1 MTIPN
6 RQHPPDA
13 PFANLAADW
22 ASTSNIDDASTTA
35 PAVIENTNEPLDS
48 VSQRNK
54 GKLRACVA
62 PRLQIHGLPW
72 DLTVPNLLYSI
83 PRFEIV
89 PRQDVNF
96 QFTSRFLKSRYKPNT
111 DFLKD
116 FMDIEESEDNPYNL
130 PDDRSILF
138 PNAGLNPNLP
148 SKPGNPGILLTSRN
162 QILKSQ
168 PLTVFTMQADNP
180 GFWVYAGEYR
190 LENAGELSMI
200 QFKQLPAETQK
211 SWEASWA
218 ASLFSKTGTRS
229 APKSR
234 ESELSYVRGLI
245 TTIRSNN
252 YSFFSQFWNEIVPPN
267 IMVMTCIGYDQLLLQ
282 HIKSKYEETTRSR
295 PQSKSP
301 GPALQNASHP
311 EPEPESAAP
320 FLRPLSQPDPA
331 PSASSALS
339 APLRRSARD
348 KRPLKVAK
356 LVTSGSMS
364 SDSDSGSDYAELFE
378 P

>member
-1 MTIPN
+1 M
-6 RQHPPDA
+6 
-13 PFANLAADW
+13 W
-22 ASTSNIDDASTTA
+22 
-35 PAVIENTNEPLDS
+35 
-48 VSQRNK
+48 K

-89 PRQDVNF
+89 PGRQDVNF
-96 QFTSRFLKSRYKPNT
+96 QFASRFLKSRYKPNT

-148 SKPGNPGILLTSRN
+148 SKPGNPGNLLTSRN

-168 PLTVFTMQADNP
+168 PLTVFTMQANDP
-180 GFWVYAGEYR
+180 GVWVYAGEYR

-200 QFKQLPAETQK
+200 QFKQLPAEIDIATVQTQK

-234 ESELSYVRGLI
+234 ESELSY
-245 TTIRSNN
+245 
-252 YSFFSQFWNEIVPPN
+252 
-267 IMVMTCIGYDQLLLQ
+267 
-282 HIKSKYEETTRSR
+282 HIKSKYEEATRSR

-301 GPALQNASHP
+301 GPALQNASQP
-311 EPEPESAAP
+311 EAEPGSAAP
-320 FLRPLSQPDPA
+320 LLRPLSQPEPA
-331 PSASSALS
+331 PSASSA
-339 APLRRSARD
+339 RD
-348 KRPLKVAK
+348 KMPLKVAK
-356 LVTSGSMS
+356 LVTSGSIDMS
-364 SDSDSGSDYAELFE
+364 SDSDSGSDYTELFDS
-378 P
+378 